1 MYACKLSIF
10 IIQPQN
16 FKLFL
21 QHCPNS
27 TLSQHYLNSQ
37 TEPKI
42 LGLLYQEMGEVVR
55 SLGHTTK
62 QKEIEEMLRQLD
74 GDGSGSVDFPEFLNI
89 IAIKMCEDDS
99 NDELRQAFNVFDEDG
114 DGFIRYIQE

>member
-1 MYACKLSIF
+1 
-10 IIQPQN
+10 
-16 FKLFL
+16 
-21 QHCPNS
+21 
-27 TLSQHYLNSQ
+27 
-37 TEPKI
+37 
-42 LGLLYQEMGEVVR
+42 
-55 SLGHTTK
+55 
-62 QKEIEEMLRQLD
+62 MLRQLD